1 MSTGNHPK
9 ARTDDSLLEDY
20 QERGLRILGA
30 LIARDIVKKQRVNNN
45 DKCDHESNS
54 KISE

>member
-30 LIARDIVKKQRVNNN
+30 LIARDIVKKHRINNN
-45 DKCDHESNS
+45 EECNPKKDN
-54 KISE
+54 